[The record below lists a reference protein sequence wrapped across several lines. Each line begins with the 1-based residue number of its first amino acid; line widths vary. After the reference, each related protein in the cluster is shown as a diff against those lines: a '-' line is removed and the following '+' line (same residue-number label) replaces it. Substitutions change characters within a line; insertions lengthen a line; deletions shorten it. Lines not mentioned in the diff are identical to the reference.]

1 MKDRYITNQNIAS
14 CKGRLI
20 KNIYSG
26 SIYRVIKIETCL
38 IAVTRGDTVA
48 SEYFTKNYIK
58 DNFILLGG
66 C

>member
-1 MKDRYITNQNIAS
+1 MKDRYITNQNISS
-14 CKGRLI
+14 CKGRTI

-26 SIYRVIKIETCL
+26 SIYRVLKVEHTLLKVI
-38 IAVTRGDTVA
+38 RGDTVA
-48 SEYFTKNYIK
+48 AEYFTKNYVK

>member
-20 KNIYSG
+20 KNIYSW
-26 SIYRVIKIETCL
+26 SIYRVLKIETCL
-38 IAVTRGDTVA
+38 ITVTRGDTVA
-48 SEYFTKNYIK
+48 SEYFTKNYVK

>member
-14 CKGRLI
+14 CKGKLI
-20 KNIYSG
+20 KNIYRG
-26 SIYRVIKIETCL
+26 SLYRVIKIETCL
-38 IAVTRGDTVA
+38 IEDTRSDTVA
-48 SEYFTKNYIK
+48 SEYFTKSYVK